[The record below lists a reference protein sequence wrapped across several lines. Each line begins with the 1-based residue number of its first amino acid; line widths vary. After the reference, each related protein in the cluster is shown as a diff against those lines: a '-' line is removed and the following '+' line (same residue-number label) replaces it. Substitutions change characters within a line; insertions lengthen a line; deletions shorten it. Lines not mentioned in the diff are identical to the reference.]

1 MARKNVK
8 NVSSRSLSESDYR
21 FERTREV
28 GIKRARSCK
37 HRSGDIG
44 ELIVYVHPT
53 CPLMS
58 MIKGDIVSSIL
69 RCAKCEHWEERDGT

>member
-8 NVSSRSLSESDYR
+8 NVSGRTLRESDYR
-21 FERTREV
+21 FERNREV
-28 GIKRARSCK
+28 SMNRARSCK
-37 HRSGDIG
+37 HSTGKVG

-69 RCAKCEHWEERDGT
+69 RCAECEHWEEMDGA

>member
-8 NVSSRSLSESDYR
+8 NVSDRALSDSDYR
-21 FERTREV
+21 FMRVSESGR
-28 GIKRARSCK
+28 KRAHSCK
-37 HRSGDIG
+37 HSTGKVG

-69 RCAKCEHWEERDGT
+69 RYAKCEHWEERDGT